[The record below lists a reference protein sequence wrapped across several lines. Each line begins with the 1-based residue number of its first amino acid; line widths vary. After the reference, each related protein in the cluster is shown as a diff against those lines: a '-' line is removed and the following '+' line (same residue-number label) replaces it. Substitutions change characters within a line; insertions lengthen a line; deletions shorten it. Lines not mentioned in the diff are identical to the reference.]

1 MSEEVKMATNM
12 AIRAVIDSIG
22 EILGQRGTGIIFRNI
37 GLSAIFENPP
47 DYNWEPCIP
56 TTEQVKIYTEL
67 ANLLGLNGAIGIWR
81 RIGHTNM
88 KYGVEMGHV
97 LDPFEN
103 LPPKEKCF
111 EAMKLFC
118 FATGKGRAIANEET
132 GADLDVFDCL
142 LCEGYTSKR
151 PICSLYEGVMQY
163 ICDWAFVKGVYIPRE
178 IKCMAKGDDV
188 CYFVFKKKE

>member
-22 EILGQRGTGIIFRNI
+22 EILGQKGTSIIFRNI
-37 GLSAIFENPP
+37 GLSDIFENPP

-67 ANLLGLNGAIGIWR
+67 VDLLGLNGAIGIWR
-81 RIGHTNM
+81 RIGHTNY
-88 KYGVEMGHV
+88 KYAVEMAHV
-97 LDPFEN
+97 LDQFEN
-103 LPPKEKCF
+103 LPPKEKMF
-111 EAMKLFC
+111 EATKLFC
-118 FATGKGRAIANEET
+118 FATGKGRAAANEET

-163 ICDWAFVKGVYIPRE
+163 MSDWAFGKGVYIARE

-188 CYFVFKKKE
+188 CYFILKKNE